1 MVFLQSP
8 MTYSERG
15 GFGCKKS
22 TRLQVFWHF
31 AASVLVCFVFSEC
44 RIRTCLVF
52 GKIQYFFLPPM
63 FGAAL
68 NFRQN
73 MICFLKV

>member
-22 TRLQVFWHF
+22 TRLQVFGILLHWYC
-31 AASVLVCFVFSEC
+31 VLCFFRMSDPGLFVFWENS
-44 RIRTCLVF
+44 I
-52 GKIQYFFLPPM
+52 FLPSPM

-73 MICFLKV
+73 IICILKV